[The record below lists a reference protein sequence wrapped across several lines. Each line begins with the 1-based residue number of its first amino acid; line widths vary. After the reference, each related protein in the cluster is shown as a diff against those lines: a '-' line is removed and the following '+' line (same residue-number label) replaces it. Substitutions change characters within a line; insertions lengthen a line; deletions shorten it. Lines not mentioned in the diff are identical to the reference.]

1 MKRFI
6 GLLAILVLLV
16 ANFAYPASAQ
26 DEGPLDET
34 ISPEVDIANLVAEGH
49 RLWFIEFNSLPLA
62 DGGNPTRIA
71 KEKTDFEL
79 AAQRARISYTLRFS
93 FDSLWNGISIDVNPA
108 NLNRLARL
116 PGVKAVYPVISIDH
130 GPATPLNVPELT
142 TALQMT
148 GADVAQSELGF
159 TGKGIKVAVMDTGI
173 DYDHPDLGGCF
184 GPGCRVAMG
193 WDFVGDDYNAD
204 PSSPLYNP
212 IPSPDPF
219 PDDCNGHGSHVA
231 GIIGANGELKGVAP
245 EVTFGA
251 YRVFGCE
258 GSTEADIMV
267 AAMQAALADGM
278 QVLNMSIG
286 SGFTWPQYPTAQ
298 AADRLVT
305 SGMVVVASIGNN
317 GTSGVFAAGAPGLG
331 HKVIGVASYD
341 NTHISALS
349 FNVNPGGAQVPYL
362 ELSTTEPAPTSGVSD
377 PLVDVG
383 LGCNTQVVY
392 PDVSGKTAL
401 IERGTCTFEEKYAR
415 AVNAGATGV
424 VIFNNVTGVFA
435 GGGVINRGKWGVGI
449 SRADGLA
456 IRSLLT
462 AGETVTIEFTG
473 VRVEAAN
480 PTGGLISS
488 FSSYGLAPDL
498 TLKPDIGAPG
508 GLIRSTYPLEKGG
521 YAILSGTSMSSPHV
535 AGAVALL
542 LQAHP
547 SYNPTTVRT
556 VLQNHA
562 DPKNWS
568 GNPGLGFLDFVHRQ
582 GAGMVDIVGS
592 ILSSTMVQ
600 PSKLSL
606 GEIETGSVTQTLT
619 IKNTSTSTKT
629 YDLWHVPALA
639 TGPTSAG
646 STYFA
651 FGTYASFAGV
661 SFSQPSVTLGPMGVA
676 RVDVIITR
684 PASDLRQFGGYL
696 VLTSSDGTEE
706 LVVPYAGFSG
716 NYQALP
722 AMVPNPA
729 GLPWL
734 LKNGGIV
741 GAGDNPTYTLVG
753 DDIPVFWVQ
762 LAHQL
767 RSLTGEVF
775 MIDRKGRSI
784 PYYRAF
790 HEDYLPRNAASNNVW
805 AFSFDGTTVA
815 GTTTMVVPDGQY
827 YVVLKGLKALGDPN
841 NPAHWETWTSPV
853 FTIDRP

>member
-1 MKRFI
+1 MPF
-6 GLLAILVLLV
+6 
-16 ANFAYPASAQ
+16 
-26 DEGPLDET
+26 
-34 ISPEVDIANLVAEGH
+34 
-49 RLWFIEFNSLPLA
+49 
-62 DGGNPTRIA
+62 GN
-71 KEKTDFEL
+71 
-79 AAQRARISYTLRFS
+79 Q
-93 FDSLWNGISIDVNPA
+93 IDVNPS

-130 GPATPLNVPELT
+130 GPVQPLNEPELT

-159 TGKGIKVAVMDTGI
+159 TGAGIKVAVMDTGI

-184 GPGCRVAMG
+184 GPGCRVELG

-204 PSSPLYNP
+204 PGSPLFNP
-212 IPSPDPF
+212 VPSPDPF

-245 EVTFGA
+245 DVTFGA

-258 GSTEADIMV
+258 GSTEADIMI

-341 NTHISALS
+341 NTHISALTV
-349 FNVNPGGAQVPYL
+349 NVSPGGLQVPYL

-377 PLVDVG
+377 PLVNVG
-383 LGCNTQVVY
+383 LGCNSQVSY

-401 IERGTCTFEEKYAR
+401 IERGSCTFDEKYTR
-415 AVNAGATGV
+415 AVTSGATGV
-424 VIFNNVTGVFA
+424 VIFNNVTGIFA
-435 GGGVINRGKWGVGI
+435 GGGVINRGVWGLGI
-449 SRADGLA
+449 ARADGLA
-456 IRSLLT
+456 IQSLLA
-462 AGETVTIEFTG
+462 AGETVTIEFTD

-547 SYNPTTVRT
+547 NYNPTTVRT

-568 GNPGLGFLDFVHRQ
+568 GNPGLGFLDYVHRQ
-582 GAGMVDIVGS
+582 GAGMVDIVNS
-592 ILSSTMVQ
+592 ILSTTMVQ

-606 GEIETGSVTQTLT
+606 GEIEAGSVTQTLT
-619 IKNTSTSTKT
+619 IKNTSMSTKT
-629 YDLWHVPALA
+629 LDLWHVPALA
-639 TGPTSAG
+639 TGPTSTG

-661 SFSQPSVTLGPMGVA
+661 SFSQSSVTLPPMGVA
-676 RVDVIITR
+676 RVDVTISR
-684 PASDLRQFGGYL
+684 PTSDLRQFGGYI
-696 VLTSSDGTEE
+696 VLTSPDGTEE

-734 LKNGGIV
+734 LKGGAIV
-741 GAGDNPTYTLVG
+741 GASDNPVYTLVDG
-753 DDIPVFWVQ
+753 DIPVFWVQ

-775 MIDRKGRSI
+775 MVDRKGRSI

-805 AFSFDGTTVA
+805 SFTFNGTTVA